1 VVSSELAVPARRPY
15 YLDVRVQFVQF
26 LAGPVVATVRTAPRP
41 KAAKIVRLV
50 EALTTGLGV
59 RDRVSLGRRMTQS
72 LVRAYETDG
81 RPVPG
86 WVNDLHA
93 YFDHGRRL

>member
-1 VVSSELAVPARRPY
+1 M
-15 YLDVRVQFVQF
+15 
-26 LAGPVVATVRTAPRP
+26 PRSA
-41 KAAKIVRLV
+41 KAARIVGLV
-50 EALTTGLGV
+50 EALTTGLVV

-72 LVRAYETDG
+72 LVRAYQTER